1 MQAEGLILAGG
12 GSTRMGGLHKGS
24 LLYRKKTFIQILEDE
39 LKKEAT
45 HVSISYGA
53 KRREYAGECSVIMDY
68 YPGCGPIGGIHAGL
82 RECRG
87 EFLLT
92 AACDMP
98 LLKIELYRY
107 LYDTLLGK
115 EKIGISYDGAVP
127 IVDGRIHPLSAIYR
141 RRAGS
146 RMEEQILA
154 GNYRLTDALKC
165 MNILYADVT
174 EQKGYVQMLRNINTL
189 KEYERLI
196 KYE

>member
-12 GSTRMGGLHKGS
+12 QSTRMGGLHKGS
-24 LLYRKKTFIQILEDE
+24 LLYRKKTFIQILETE
-39 LKKEAT
+39 LKKE
-45 HVSISYGA
+45 VSRISISYGTER
-53 KRREYAGECSVIMDY
+53 KEYAGECKIIMDN

-82 RECRG
+82 RECTG

-107 LYDTLLGK
+107 LHNLLFWK
-115 EKIGISYDGAVP
+115 EANGISYDGVVP
-127 IVDGRIHPLSAIYR
+127 KTDGRIHPLSAIYR
-141 RRAGS
+141 KRAGGV
-146 RMEEQILA
+146 MEEQILS
-154 GNYRLTDALKC
+154 GNYRLSNALKR
-165 MNILYADVT
+165 MNILYADIT
-174 EQKGYVQMLRNINTL
+174 EEKRYVQMLRNINTL